1 MKSIT
6 IFCTLLFL
14 MVFNFT
20 HAQNSPSDS
29 IKYNEI
35 LKKIDALD
43 TKFEKEI
50 KANDKCKL
58 KLKLEQKKEEVKKFE
73 NELNQSNAKLK
84 ETTSICS
91 KNDSLK
97 NITINQLK
105 TDLAKQSS
113 TVTNL
118 QQEIKTLENYKS
130 NINSQIETIRKNLK
144 NSLETSKKI
153 DATYNNS
160 VKILLAD
167 DLNSKEIITQLAEF
181 MDNQKKINEIDSLM
195 QIQNF
200 SSAGVPGF
208 KEVKTK
214 INLIT
219 INPNFKGQVSRFQNV
234 KNNFETLISLIEK
247 YRKLQSDFKNED
259 DAKFAYRFQAKVR
272 IDRNDPDI
280 KELFLNYPCLNF
292 YTDKLMDM
300 DNRKT
305 YTLPSTN

>member
-1 MKSIT
+1 MKSINS
-6 IFCTLLFL
+6 FCILIILTSVNLA
-14 MVFNFT
+14 N
-20 HAQNSPSDS
+20 AQNVPSDS

-50 KANDKCKL
+50 KANDRCKL
-58 KLKLEQKKEEVKKFE
+58 KSELEQKKEELEKIKK
-73 NELNQSNAKLK
+73 ELNESNAKFK
-84 ETTSICS
+84 ETTSKCS
-91 KNDSLK
+91 TNDSLK

-105 TDLAKQSS
+105 TDLSNQTS

-118 QQEIKTLENYKS
+118 QKEIKTLENYKS
-130 NINSQIETIRKNLK
+130 DKNSQLETVRKNLK

-153 DATYNNS
+153 DGTYNNS

-167 DLNSKEIITQLAEF
+167 DLNSKEIITQLTEF
-181 MDNQKKINEIDSLM
+181 MENQKKINEIDSLM

-200 SSAGVPGF
+200 SSSGVPGF
-208 KEVKTK
+208 KEVRTK

-219 INPNFKGQVSRFQNV
+219 INPIFKGQVSRFKNV
-234 KNNFETLISLIEK
+234 TNNFETLISLIEK

-292 YTDKLMDM
+292 YTDKLMDL

-305 YTLPSTN
+305 VTLPSTN

>member
-6 IFCTLLFL
+6 FLNILMLLL
-14 MVFNFT
+14 SIHIVN
-20 HAQNSPSDS
+20 AQNNPSDS

-43 TKFEKEI
+43 TKFEKQI
-50 KANDKCKL
+50 KANDRCNL
-58 KLKLEQKKEEVKKFE
+58 KSELEQKKEELEKIKK
-73 NELNQSNAKLK
+73 ELNESNAKFK

-105 TDLAKQSS
+105 TDLSNQTS

-118 QQEIKTLENYKS
+118 RQEIKTLENYKS
-130 NINSQIETIRKNLK
+130 DKNSQLETVRKNLK

-153 DATYNNS
+153 DGTYNNS

-181 MDNQKKINEIDSLM
+181 MENQKMINEIDSLM
-195 QIQNF
+195 RIQNF
-200 SSAGVPGF
+200 SSSGVPGF
-208 KEVKTK
+208 KEVRTK
-214 INLIT
+214 INLIS
-219 INPNFKGQVSRFQNV
+219 INPIFKGQVSRFKNV
-234 KNNFETLISLIEK
+234 TNNFETLISLIEK

-292 YTDKLMDM
+292 YTDKLMEM

-305 YTLPSTN
+305 VTLPSTN